1 MFNHLVLFEQEGE
14 QHQHSSIVDNPPHVN
29 VAICEA
35 FMVAWVKG
43 HIFGDHQS
51 QVGSCGAAN
60 CVWAEMTTHWLRH
73 LHIWTPF
80 TACEGMQAV
89 EYSTTNSLELIT
101 NQLQQYCNMVCDQ
114 QKNIFLKELQ
124 LNLKC

>member
-1 MFNHLVLFEQEGE
+1 MKTISIKHSKERYRILQTSLQKANVYKFCSLNSVNINSNFLNHLVLFEQEGE
-14 QHQHSSIVDNPPHVN
+14 QHQHSSIVDNPPHID

-60 CVWAEMTTHWLRH
+60 CIWAEMTAHWLRR
-73 LHIWTPF
+73 LHI
-80 TACEGMQAV
+80 
-89 EYSTTNSLELIT
+89 
-101 NQLQQYCNMVCDQ
+101 
-114 QKNIFLKELQ
+114 
-124 LNLKC
+124 